1 MNCDEAGK
9 LLDAY
14 VDGEL
19 DLAHQLE
26 FEAHL
31 EGCAACTT
39 AIEQIT
45 NFKALVRSNMPV
57 YQAPPELR
65 SKIRA
70 SLRSESK
77 PKIAWFVLRGKQLAY
92 AAALVAL
99 GCALSWTWFSLS
111 APKDD
116 RLVADAISDH
126 ARSLMVSHLV
136 DCASGD
142 QHTVRP
148 WFNGKLDYSPPV
160 PDLSQAGYPIRGGR
174 IDMLDRRPVAAI
186 VYEHGKHVINL
197 FIWPAGDHKIDMEV
211 RSERGYQFCAG
222 NISGFNYFCISDVT
236 GPDLEAFEDE
246 FREHFNL

>member
-1 MNCDEAGK
+1 MNCDETKK

-19 DLAHQLE
+19 DLSRELE
-26 FEAHL
+26 IETHV
-31 EGCAACTT
+31 EGCAACK
-39 AIEQIT
+39 IEVEQIADVKT
-45 NFKALVRSNMPV
+45 LVRSNMPV
-57 YQAPPELR
+57 YQASPELR

-70 SLRSESK
+70 TLRKESK
-77 PKIAWFVLRGKQLAY
+77 PKHEWFAAYGRQLAY

-99 GCALSWTWFSLS
+99 GCALSWTWFSVS
-111 APKDD
+111 PHKDSQ
-116 RLVADAISDH
+116 LVTDAISNH

-136 DCASGD
+136 DCASSD

-160 PDLSQAGYPIRGGR
+160 PDLAQAGYPLKGGR
-174 IDMLDRRPVAAI
+174 IDLLDRRPVAAI

-197 FIWPAGDHKIDMEV
+197 FIWPAGDRKIDMDV
-211 RSERGYQFCAG
+211 QSQRGYHFCAG
-222 NISGFNYFCISDVT
+222 NISGFNYFCISDVS

-246 FREHFNL
+246 LREHFNL